1 MEIGKV
7 IGTITATIKHETYE
21 GKRLLVVQ
29 ELNTRGEPNG
39 IVRVAI
45 DYVGAGEG
53 DLVLFGGAPGVAAE
67 VFNVRKAPIRDLVM
81 GIIDHFDVN
90 DERVMSLYDK
100 VKIKEKK

>member
-7 IGTITATIKHETYE
+7 IGTVTATVKHETYE
-21 GKRLLVVQ
+21 GKRILVIQ

-39 IVRVAI
+39 VVRVAI

-67 VFNVRKAPIRDLVM
+67 VFGVKKAPIRDLVM
-81 GIIDHFDVN
+81 GIIDHFDV
-90 DERVMSLYDK
+90 DGKRVFSLYDK
-100 VKIKEKK
+100 VKQKE